1 MVLEEVFINDK
12 RYTLIMDFKDN
23 AMYRKSYNSLTKKT
37 YGFDFEQWYQN
48 GYWGNRY
55 LPYSLM
61 DGDTII
67 ANVSVSIQD
76 FLVLGENKKYIQIGT
91 VMTDSAYK
99 NQGFSRFI
107 MEKILAEWANK
118 CDMIYLFAND
128 SVVDFYP
135 KFGFTAVN
143 EYQYSMK
150 ITNGSEQITA
160 EKLDMSLDGS
170 CKLLEEKVT
179 NSMSMS
185 NLAARNNV
193 GLIMFYCLSFM
204 SDNVYYLRE
213 QNVIVIAEFQNDTL
227 RLIDIFSPS
236 MVDLDTI
243 IKPLCT
249 NGIEK
254 VIFGFTPSD
263 ITGYSVN
270 LLKED
275 DTTLFV
281 MKDKADLFEN
291 HKIMFPVLS
300 HS

>member
-254 VIFGFTPSD
+254 VIFGFTPND